1 VRSVRCAYRARNTS
15 AKRDDEPG
23 ATYRSSKE
31 PTINPIMSKS
41 DAADLVVA
49 ARKRRGLSWA
59 GIAEALGTPLV
70 WTTAALLGQHPMTPE
85 QARKACELLGLDE
98 AVAESLQLQP
108 SRGTDPSIMADP
120 TIYRFTEALAVY
132 GPALKEL
139 IHEEFG
145 DGIMS
150 AINFRVDISR
160 RPDPDGDRVVVTFD
174 GKFLDYRW

>member
-1 VRSVRCAYRARNTS
+1 VAPVDLRRS
-15 AKRDDEPG
+15 
-23 ATYRSSKE
+23 

-41 DAADLVVA
+41 EAADLVVA

-59 GIAEALGTPLV
+59 EVAGALGTPVV
-70 WTTAALLGQHPMTPE
+70 WTTAALLGQHPMTRE
-85 QARKACELLGLDE
+85 QARKVCELLGLDE
-98 AVAESLQLQP
+98 AVAEGLQLQP
-108 SRGTDPSIMADP
+108 SRGTDPATMADP
-120 TIYRFTEALAVY
+120 TIYRFTEALSVY

-150 AINFRVDISR
+150 AINFRVDVAR